1 MGEKPLSKLDGIRN
15 AKIGRPKGGAKT
27 GGRRK
32 GTPNKAT
39 ADIKALAQTYTSE
52 AMSALAA
59 VMRSSDSD
67 AARVAAIKEIFERGH
82 GKAPQP
88 QTGEGGTGPIQHV
101 HRIELV
107 DLS

>member
-1 MGEKPLSKLDGIRN
+1 MARGSKPGER
-15 AKIGRPKGGAKT
+15 R
-27 GGRRK
+27 GGRKK
-32 GTPNKAT
+32 GSLNKAT

-52 AMSALAA
+52 AMERLAA

-88 QTGEGGTGPIQHV
+88 QTGEGGTGPIKL
-101 HRIELV
+101 EL
-107 DLS
+107 SWQPSA

>member
-1 MGEKPLSKLDGIRN
+1 MARGSKPGER
-15 AKIGRPKGGAKT
+15 R
-27 GGRRK
+27 GGRKK
-32 GTPNKAT
+32 GSLNKAT

-52 AMSALAA
+52 AMERLAV
-59 VMRSSDSD
+59 VMRTSDSD

-88 QTGEGGTGPIQHV
+88 QTGEGGTGPIAHV

-107 DLS
+107 DLR

>member
-1 MGEKPLSKLDGIRN
+1 MARGSKPGER
-15 AKIGRPKGGAKT
+15 R
-27 GGRRK
+27 GGRKK
-32 GTPNKAT
+32 GSLNKAT

-52 AMSALAA
+52 AMERLAA

-88 QTGEGGTGPIQHV
+88 QTGEGGEGPIQHV
-101 HRIELV
+101 HRVELV
-107 DLS
+107 ALT